1 MKVAMLAPIAWRTPP
16 RHYGPWELVTSL
28 LTEGLVARGV
38 EVTLF
43 ATLDSQTSAVLR
55 GVSPRGYAEDASMDG
70 RVWEALH
77 VATALSASTDFDLLH
92 NQMDWLPLAL
102 SDLCHA
108 PMLTTVHGFSGAGIL
123 PAYVRASSSY
133 VAISEADRSPELEYL
148 ATIYHGIDFTVLPF
162 QPTAGDGLGELRAN
176 PPGQG
181 DSRGD
186 RYRQCE
192 RAKAGHLRHC
202 SGRSLLRRASGTA
215 HRRRSSHLFGPGRL
229 G

>member
-1 MKVAMLAPIAWRTPP
+1 MKVAMLAPVAWRTPP

-108 PMLTTVHGFSGAGIL
+108 PMLTTVHGFPAPASCPRMSGPTRRMWPSPRPIAPPSWSIWPRSITAL
-123 PAYVRASSSY
+123 
-133 VAISEADRSPELEYL
+133 ISPS
-148 ATIYHGIDFTVLPF
+148 
-162 QPTAGDGLGELRAN
+162 
-176 PPGQG
+176 
-181 DSRGD
+181 
-186 RYRQCE
+186 C
-192 RAKAGHLRHC
+192 
-202 SGRSLLRRASGTA
+202 
-215 HRRRSSHLFGPGRL
+215 RSSPLPVTGS
-229 G
+229 